1 MSDTSE
7 ADDAADGT
15 EPVTATD
22 EDEPTVPIRC
32 SACETTTRVP
42 LSSLADAIDRHNR
55 TRHDGEEIAEVA
67 PGIAD
72 RLADLVARDLGL
84 LEEE

>member
-7 ADDAADGT
+7 TDDSVDGIGRTDADG
-15 EPVTATD
+15 
-22 EDEPTVPIRC
+22 DEPTVPIRC

-55 TRHDGEEIAEVA
+55 NRHDGKEIAEVA

-72 RLADLVARDLGL
+72 RLADLVARDMGL

>member
-7 ADDAADGT
+7 ADDAVDGI
-15 EPVTATD
+15 EQTD
-22 EDEPTVPIRC
+22 GDEPTVPIRC

-42 LSSLADAIDRHNR
+42 LSSLADAIDRHNGN
-55 TRHDGEEIAEVA
+55 RHDGEEIAEVA

-72 RLADLVARDLGL
+72 RLADLVARDMGL